1 MNKESTFMTGAMYSS
16 DQTQWHYGVWNISK
30 RYGNKLRE
38 KGEPG
43 SYNNSRKV
51 FFRSDFMERG
61 ENDGRYNRNT
71 ENDVCD

>member
-1 MNKESTFMTGAMYSS
+1 MNKESMFKAGAMYSPG
-16 DQTQWHYGVWNISK
+16 QTQWHCGVWNISK
-30 RYGNKLRE
+30 RYGNKYRE
-38 KGEPG
+38 KREPG

-61 ENDGRYNRNT
+61 ETDGRYNRNT